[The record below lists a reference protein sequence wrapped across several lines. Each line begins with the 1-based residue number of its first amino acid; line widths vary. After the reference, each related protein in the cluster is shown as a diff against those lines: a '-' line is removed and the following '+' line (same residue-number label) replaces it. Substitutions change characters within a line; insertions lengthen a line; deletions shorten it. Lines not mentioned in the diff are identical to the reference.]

1 MYSPTIVIVLYLA
14 VTISPEDGV
23 VKKDC
28 FDEAQTVVFSEMET
42 R

>member
-1 MYSPTIVIVLYLA
+1 MQSNHNDIISYI

-28 FDEAQTVVFSEMET
+28 FDEAQTVIFSEMET